1 MWFNPVRSIITINP
15 TDTWIKFQLIDGY
28 KPLLFIFCH
37 SNGNHGNGI
46 ITEWNVLW
54 LVRTNKY
61 INMNMYYCNAR
72 CIIDVYRK
80 KVVTI
85 TAGKQVEE
93 TNLIL
98 VFQLNFCVVD
108 PPYPLRT
115 PLLPQSSPPPPPPPH
130 LLLADGWNIRLMFW
144 YILSFQFYTR
154 IATPKW
160 LVNLLNNL
168 LFIITVEIFFLS
180 CWGSFFFITNISY
193 SINNRQKNSFIFINQ
208 FFYHCVLHSF
218 KNWMKGIGC
227 FSYKRSGKKIM
238 EQEQEE

>member
-1 MWFNPVRSIITINP
+1 MWFNLVRSIITINP

-108 PPYPLRT
+108 PHCPVRET
-115 PLLPQSSPPPPPPPH
+115 PSHSSSHNPSP
-130 LLLADGWNIRLMFW
+130 
-144 YILSFQFYTR
+144 SSSSSS
-154 IATPKW
+154 
-160 LVNLLNNL
+160 
-168 LFIITVEIFFLS
+168 S
-180 CWGSFFFITNISY
+180 CWRLEHSAHVLIYPFI
-193 SINNRQKNSFIFINQ
+193 SI
-208 FFYHCVLHSF
+208 LHSNCYT
-218 KNWMKGIGC
+218 KVT
-227 FSYKRSGKKIM
+227 SEPS
-238 EQEQEE
+238 E